1 MGQSSS
7 PSERLILRACC
18 RACAKPNECTLSTRV
33 QNPCDLE
40 FGTQDCTTMLLSGQC
55 RAEHCSRFERPVAV
69 HPDQMEMFGDG

>member
-1 MGQSSS
+1 MTICADGGSSKVDS
-7 PSERLILRACC
+7 G
-18 RACAKPNECTLSTRV
+18 KPNECTLSTRV